1 MIIITANGSLTAPG
15 SSAAA
20 PAPSSSSSTE
30 MQHDTSTN
38 GGDEKLDHN
47 GKVAGYA
54 NGGGVGRC
62 APLFL
67 DKTDREIVRLIGQHL
82 KIIGLE

>member
-1 MIIITANGSLTAPG
+1 MSISGVFAANGSLTAAG
-15 SSAAA
+15 SSSA
-20 PAPSSSSSTE
+20 TE
-30 MQHDTSTN
+30 MQHETSN
-38 GGDEKLDHN
+38 GGDEKLATDHN
-47 GKVAGYA
+47 GKVTVYA
-54 NGGGVGRC
+54 NGGRAV